1 MKGGIPMNEE
11 AVLARLADAEKS
23 LARFEGDIKTLFN
36 YNTQQQELLNTVN
49 ALARSVD
56 RQTVVLEQ
64 QGKDLNRLQTDVNEI
79 KAKPSKRWD
88 TVIVAIIT
96 AIVGFALAK
105 LGIK

>member
-1 MKGGIPMNEE
+1 MNEE
-11 AVLARLADAEKS
+11 TLISRLVDVEKAV
-23 LARFEGDIKTLFN
+23 ARFEGDIKTLF
-36 YNTQQQELLNTVN
+36 THDSQQQELLNTVN

-64 QGKDLNRLQTDVNEI
+64 QGKDLARLQTDVTAL
-79 KAKPSKRWD
+79 KDKPAKRWD

>member
-1 MKGGIPMNEE
+1 MNEE

-105 LGIK
+105 LGLK

>member
-1 MKGGIPMNEE
+1 MNEE

>member
-1 MKGGIPMNEE
+1 MNEE
-11 AVLARLADAEKS
+11 AVLTRLADAEKS

-64 QGKDLNRLQTDVNEI
+64 QGKDLNRLQADVNEI
-79 KAKPSKRWD
+79 KSKPSKRWD